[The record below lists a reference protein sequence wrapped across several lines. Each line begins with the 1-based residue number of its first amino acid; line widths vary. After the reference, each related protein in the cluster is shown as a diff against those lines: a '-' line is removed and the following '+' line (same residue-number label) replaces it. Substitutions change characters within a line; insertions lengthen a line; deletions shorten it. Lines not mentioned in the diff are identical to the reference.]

1 MAVLQISR
9 IQLRRGKKNEASGLP
24 QLASGEM
31 AWAIDSQ
38 ELYIGNGAVSE
49 GAPAV
54 GNTRLLTENDN
65 ILDLAEQYQYKVN
78 DEGFHTN
85 INTNFPVRRTL
96 QNRLEDFVTSN
107 DYGIVSD
114 TTDQTVNIQ
123 NAITNLFV
131 DTESRV
137 VLQFQPGVF
146 EITSTINIP
155 SYVTIEGAGVGK
167 TIFNFTGTGT
177 VFNFIK
183 DDDGLSIQQGSQ
195 PRFISMKGFSVETN
209 SIATQ
214 VFEMNSVRDSVF
226 ENIEI
231 KGVWTTVP
239 SLTSIGIGMYAPS
252 ATVTCQRNK
261 FTRVTV
267 DGFTQGVY
275 AQQDIFNN
283 LFDDCGFK
291 NLYFGVAFGADVTGF
306 GAVGFQYG
314 PRKNIIKNSRFE
326 GIDSYGIIIN
336 KGYGNRSR
344 SNTFIN
350 VGNDG
355 SGNSYTP
362 EQQKSPIIRFVNAG
376 NSSTQDIFDRAIDL
390 ASGAAIGNS
399 AYLAEVEGAVSFT
412 SPETKTIN
420 IGQEFTATEAF
431 RIPVPPDGGLGLTI
445 DYIYQ
450 STAFN
455 QMRQGTLSIAV
466 DRLHNSM
473 QFVDEYNYT
482 GTTAEGDDEKLVFSA
497 ELETID
503 SYYTI
508 VISYTN
514 DNTSDAATLTY
525 SYNVLS

>member
-137 VLQFQPGVF
+137 VLRFQPGVF
-146 EITSTINIP
+146 EITSTIDIP
-155 SYVTIEGAGVGK
+155 SYVTIEGAGAGK

-252 ATVTCQRNK
+252 AIVTCQRNK

-326 GIDSYGIIIN
+326 SIDSYGIIIN

-514 DNTSDAATLTY
+514 DNTSDVATLTY
-525 SYNVLS
+525 SYNILS